1 MEGVTKAFALAVTTL
16 SVTVILIIA
25 FAWLGPGL
33 GGVTSPTSAALFDE
47 ELVQNIY
54 DTASPAVVDIN
65 VDRKVEDSFNRLGF
79 GSGFL
84 IDSEGHIVTNNH
96 VIQGADRVRISF
108 QDGTSAEAEILGT
121 NPANDLAL
129 LKVNSEAVA
138 HIKPLTL
145 GDSSQARPGQLAIAI
160 GSPFG
165 LGGSVTVGVISGVGR
180 TLNSDIARPIS
191 GVLQTDALINPGNS
205 GGPLLDRNGEVVG
218 INTAI
223 QFPLN
228 VLSPR
233 NLGRGSIGFAV
244 PANTLANLLPRL
256 KEKQVIRPVW
266 LGISV
271 ATLDQLLV
279 ETLELPEKR
288 GVYVT
293 QVMGGSPAD
302 KAELVP
308 SGTDQRGR
316 PTKGGDIIVA
326 VNGTQVDAVSDL
338 ITELN
343 RFFPGDEITLTVNRD
358 GERIQVATTLSE
370 WPADRDLRTRSRIFP
385 QPRPD
390 EYTVPKEPLIPN
402 IPGFPFPD
410 LSPEKPGR

>member
-16 SVTVILIIA
+16 SATVILIIA
-25 FAWLGPGL
+25 FAWFGPGL
-33 GGVTSPTSAALFDE
+33 EGVTSPASAALFDE

-54 DTASPAVVDIN
+54 ELASPAVVDIN

-96 VIQGADRVRISF
+96 VIQGADRVRIAF
-108 QDGTSAEAEILGT
+108 QDHSSAEAEILGT

-129 LKVNSEAVA
+129 LKVNSEVVA

-145 GDSSQARPGQLAIAI
+145 ADSSQARPGQLAIAI

-205 GGPLLDRNGEVVG
+205 GGPLLNRNGEVVG

-223 QFPLN
+223 QVSFN
-228 VLSPR
+228 DLSPR

-244 PANTLANLLPRL
+244 PASTLANLLPRL

-271 ATLDQLLV
+271 ATLGPLLV

-338 ITELN
+338 ISELN
-343 RFFPGDEITLTVNRD
+343 RFLPGDEISLTVARD
-358 GERIQVATTLSE
+358 GERIQVAVTLGE

-385 QPRPD
+385 QPQPD
-390 EYTVPKEPLIPN
+390 EWTLPKEPLVPN
-402 IPGFPFPD
+402 IPGFHFPD

>member
-33 GGVTSPTSAALFDE
+33 EGVTSPTSAALFDE

-54 DTASPAVVDIN
+54 DAASPAVVDIN

-205 GGPLLDRNGEVVG
+205 GGPLLDRKGEVVG

-223 QFPLN
+223 QLPLN

-244 PANTLANLLPRL
+244 PANTLANL
-256 KEKQVIRPVW
+256 
-266 LGISV
+266 
-271 ATLDQLLV
+271 
-279 ETLELPEKR
+279 
-288 GVYVT
+288 
-293 QVMGGSPAD
+293 
-302 KAELVP
+302 
-308 SGTDQRGR
+308 
-316 PTKGGDIIVA
+316 
-326 VNGTQVDAVSDL
+326 
-338 ITELN
+338 
-343 RFFPGDEITLTVNRD
+343 
-358 GERIQVATTLSE
+358 
-370 WPADRDLRTRSRIFP
+370 
-385 QPRPD
+385 
-390 EYTVPKEPLIPN
+390 
-402 IPGFPFPD
+402 
-410 LSPEKPGR
+410 

>member
-1 MEGVTKAFALAVTTL
+1 M
-16 SVTVILIIA
+16 
-25 FAWLGPGL
+25 
-33 GGVTSPTSAALFDE
+33 
-47 ELVQNIY
+47 
-54 DTASPAVVDIN
+54 
-65 VDRKVEDSFNRLGF
+65 
-79 GSGFL
+79 
-84 IDSEGHIVTNNH
+84 
-96 VIQGADRVRISF
+96 
-108 QDGTSAEAEILGT
+108 
-121 NPANDLAL
+121 
-129 LKVNSEAVA
+129 
-138 HIKPLTL
+138 
-145 GDSSQARPGQLAIAI
+145 
-160 GSPFG
+160 
-165 LGGSVTVGVISGVGR
+165 
-180 TLNSDIARPIS
+180 
-191 GVLQTDALINPGNS
+191 
-205 GGPLLDRNGEVVG
+205 
-218 INTAI
+218 
-223 QFPLN
+223 
-228 VLSPR
+228 LSPR

>member
-33 GGVTSPTSAALFDE
+33 EGVTSPTSAALFDE
-47 ELVQNIY
+47 ELVQKIY
-54 DTASPAVVDIN
+54 DVASPAVVDIN

-138 HIKPLTL
+138 HIRPLTL
-145 GDSSQARPGQLAIAI
+145 ADSSQARPGQLAIAI

-223 QFPLN
+223 QLPLN

-244 PANTLANLLPRL
+244 PANTLVTLLPRL

-271 ATLDQLLV
+271 ASLGPLLV
-279 ETLELPEKR
+279 ETLDLPEER

>member
-33 GGVTSPTSAALFDE
+33 EGVTSPTSAALFDE

-54 DTASPAVVDIN
+54 DAASPAVVDIN

-138 HIKPLTL
+138 HIRPLTL
-145 GDSSQARPGQLAIAI
+145 ADSTQARPGQLAIAI

-223 QFPLN
+223 QLPLN

-271 ATLDQLLV
+271 ATLDPLLV

-316 PTKGGDIIVA
+316 PTKGGDIIVG
-326 VNGTQVDAVSDL
+326 VNGADVDAVSDL

-343 RFFPGDEITLTVNRD
+343 RFLPGDEITLTVSRD
-358 GERIQVATTLSE
+358 GERIQVAVTLSE
-370 WPADRDLRTRSRIFP
+370 WPADRDPRTRSRIFP

-390 EYTVPKEPLIPN
+390 EYTSPKEPLIPN

-410 LSPEKPGR
+410 LYPEKPGR

>member
-54 DTASPAVVDIN
+54 DAASPAVVDIN

-205 GGPLLDRNGEVVG
+205 GGPLLDRKGEVVG

-223 QFPLN
+223 QLPLN

-271 ATLDQLLV
+271 ATLDPLLV

-343 RFFPGDEITLTVNRD
+343 RFFPGDKITLTVNRD

-370 WPADRDLRTRSRIFP
+370 
-385 QPRPD
+385 
-390 EYTVPKEPLIPN
+390 
-402 IPGFPFPD
+402 
-410 LSPEKPGR
+410 